1 MSGRFVSDLL
11 DLSRLP
17 APEALRGFNYEAV
30 LAERRARL
38 VVLLDE
44 AGIPYDA
51 QTLNTDPGMVLQ
63 QADTERELFQ
73 VAAINEAVRSVLLA
87 FAGGASL
94 DHLASLFGVVRLD
107 GELDASLRRRVHL
120 APDAYGAAGS
130 EGAYVYWAR
139 TADVRVSDAVALGP
153 SIGGLKPGQVHVVI
167 ATDAADPAAVLD
179 VVTRKLFSREVKPL
193 TDMLTVRLAKPLR
206 FDVEATIEIPRG
218 PDPSVVLAAARAALN
233 AYLEKQRRIGAL
245 IAWTGI
251 AAAIHVAAAERV
263 EIASPTGDIDPGPDG
278 LALIRTIDLQTRI
291 VGA

>member
-1 MSGRFVSDLL
+1 MTGRFVSDLL

-17 APEALRGFNYEAV
+17 PPEAIRGVDYEAI
-30 LAERRARL
+30 LAARKDRL
-38 VVLLDE
+38 VELFQE
-44 AGIPYDA
+44 KGIAFDVASLESEPAIAIQETDA
-51 QTLNTDPGMVLQ
+51 Y
-63 QADTERELFQ
+63 RELLQ
-73 VAAINEAVRSVLLA
+73 VAAINDAVRSVLLA

-139 TADVRVSDAVALGP
+139 SADVRVTDAVALGP
-153 SIGGLKPGQVHVVI
+153 AVGGLKPGQVHVVI
-167 ATDAADPAAVLD
+167 ATEAADASGVLD
-179 VVTRKLFSREVKPL
+179 AVTRKLFSREVKPL

-206 FDVEATIEIPRG
+206 FDIKATIEIPRG
-218 PDPSVVLAAARAALN
+218 PDPSVVLAAARAALDT
-233 AYLEKQRRIGAL
+233 YLAKQRRIGAL

-251 AAAIHVAAAERV
+251 AAAIHLAAAERV
-263 EIASPTGDIDPGPDG
+263 AIVSPIGDVDPGPDG
-278 LALIRTIDLQTRI
+278 LALVRTIDLQTRI